1 TVNAEQNRLM
11 LHGGK
16 HPCEGYVRLYIKG
29 QWGSV
34 GSDGWTKTNEDVV
47 CKSIG
52 CGTSLRSADIPLT
65 VKAMG
70 KVWLNKIKCNG
81 TEAHLWDCPGTPGL
95 GVGEYDGDMV
105 KRITCS
111 EEVELGLKGY
121 RCAGAVY
128 YYYKKNENK
137 ETYFCDNWDRGDHF
151 TDKLCQK
158 LNCSGMKKNADVRI
172 FTKPVLPPE
181 YRQVSTKCTGTKEE
195 THAWQCNPKEERC
208 NRPAIVVCQG
218 MHIAYCSF
226 SFIELFFPDHHVF
239 RIKGGKD
246 RCSGTMVWRNG
257 TLVNC
262 NMVVNNSTCEEMRC
276 GDFNSSTCDKKRH
289 MLTCSDKIK
298 IVLANVTF
306 GKILVDGPMGKM
318 PVCASEWKHVN
329 SKVVCK
335 ELGFGEVIDTSFTIG
350 RTEAILD
357 KVTCSGDEESLWDCT
372 AEYSKGKP
380 QPCNNVTSVIC
391 GASLE
396 GRLADGPGRCA
407 GRLEMKLGGDWF
419 RVAQQWSED
428 NSHVVCKELR
438 CGKALLGKTLDKIS
452 QGSLPYLDKLFACG
466 KTSDKLST
474 CPAVASES
482 KQQNPQLTML
492 VCEDHLEVFLNG
504 SSWCEG
510 LVGVRQHDNSFWLS
524 GSNATWTQAAA
535 DLVCQQ
541 MHCGSAKDHD
551 SRDSSEIPGTN
562 LWPREYKCS
571 SKEKSLFDCPS
582 SKQTDNSTIAF
593 VRCAGQITLRLKSHC
608 SGDVEVCVNNTCGG
622 VCLDSWS
629 DAKSKELCES
639 VDGCGHYISDLVG
652 PGESRQ
658 SIPPIVKSLH
668 FHPVFGKSLVM
679 NEGRV
684 CTGSAAVVTC
694 SGSLKAEMAPS
705 RDYCSGIV
713 KLYSNSKPYSICND
727 SLTTMVQGSI
737 CNELDCGESESLESL
752 PWSPDRGRNALSV
765 VAFDCPAA
773 NKSMANCIPSLKK
786 MDCSEGRLR
795 CSGWRRLV
803 LKGEA
808 GACEGLVFKY
818 SQDPPVAVSSQGWT
832 EAEGERLC
840 RDLGCA
846 GYKNHTDY
854 PCDQPLWGI
863 FNCSGVDTPKN
874 IWDCLRSESP
884 AGSETLK
891 RLYLT
896 CKGHRNATLSKH
908 CRGDVSLNKMPVATH
923 GWTKANA
930 NRVCKENH
938 DCGDAFEGQES
949 SGGKAADRALQV
961 SCLGPEDRLGHC
973 MTSEVAPG
981 GQTVSVFCRKAFKF
995 NTTEKCGGRV
1005 KVQYPEGEWQTMCL
1019 HGTLYD
1025 KGKQNLCDLLNCG
1038 KPISIPP
1045 ESPLIPAQEEKQ
1057 GDLKMSLNCTQ
1068 EHVAISYCVRNDS
1081 CNGFKAAEIYCKG
1094 YVAQLPPEE
1103 TDLQLPVGVAA
1114 GTVALLLTVGVFF
1127 LLRRH
1132 ILRTGIPKRR
1142 DMEVET
1148 SDYDDVGSSVNGKG
1162 SLSRMDSRS
1171 LPAEV
1176 QWNDSDEAS
1185 QSYDDIAEEGPG
1197 ETLSLMKGEA
1207 PEEETPEVTSYSD
1220 VVPSSKAADSG
1231 SHGVDILED
1240 NDDVLEPGPKIA
1252 GTAAEADSGLRT
1264 PHRELPE
1271 VPPDDMEGDH
1281 EYLEQDPLG

>member
-1 TVNAEQNRLM
+1 MWTLLPILISLASRTVFSQVNAGQNRLM
-11 LHGGK
+11 LHGGD
-16 HPCEGYVRLYIKG
+16 HPCEGYVRLHIKG
-29 QWGSV
+29 EWGVV

-52 CGTSLRSADIPLT
+52 CGTSLRSTNMPLT
-65 VKAMG
+65 EEALQ
-70 KVWLNKIKCNG
+70 KVWLNGIKCTG
-81 TEAHLWDCPGTPGL
+81 TEEHLWQCPGSPGL
-95 GVGEYDGDMV
+95 GVGKYYGDMV

-111 EEVELGLKGY
+111 EEVVLALKGY

-128 YYYKKNENK
+128 YHKKKENNY
-137 ETYFCDNWDRGDHF
+137 TYFCDNWDRGDHF

-158 LNCSGMKKNADVRI
+158 LNCGGMKENADVRI
-172 FTKPVLPPE
+172 FTKPVLTPG
-181 YRQVSTKCTGTKEE
+181 YRRVSTKCTVTKEE
-195 THAWQCNPKEERC
+195 THPWQCDHKEETC
-208 NRPAIVVCQG
+208 NRPAIVVCQ
-218 MHIAYCSF
+218 
-226 SFIELFFPDHHVF
+226 DHEVF

-262 NMVVNNSTCEEMRC
+262 SMVANNSICAQMRC
-276 GDFNSSTCDKKRH
+276 GAFNSSTCDMKRH

-298 IVLANVTF
+298 IVLENVTF

-335 ELGFGEVIDTSFTIG
+335 ELGFGEVIDTSFTIK
-350 RTEAILD
+350 TTKAILD

-372 AEYSKGKP
+372 AMYSNATH

-396 GRLADGPGRCA
+396 VRLADGPGRCA
-407 GRLEMKLGGDWF
+407 GRLEMKLGADWF
-419 RVAQQWSED
+419 RVAKQWSDD

-438 CGKALLGKTLDKIS
+438 CGEALLGQTLDKIA
-452 QGSLPYLDKLFACG
+452 QGSLPYLDRLFTCG

-474 CPAVASES
+474 CPAEAFKV
-482 KQQNPQLTML
+482 KQQNPQPTML
-492 VCEDHLEVFLNG
+492 VCEDHLEVFVNG

-535 DLVCQQ
+535 DLVCRQ

-551 SRDSSEIPGTN
+551 SWDSSKIPGTN

-593 VRCAGQITLRLKSHC
+593 VRCAGQVTLRLKSHC
-608 SGDVEVCVNNTCGG
+608 SGEVEVCVNNTCGG
-622 VCLDSWS
+622 VCVDSWS
-629 DAKSKELCES
+629 DAKSKELCKS
-639 VDGCGHYISDLVG
+639 VDGCGHYIRDLVS

-668 FHPVFGKSLVM
+668 FHPEFGKSLVM
-679 NEGRV
+679 NDGSV
-684 CTGSAAVVTC
+684 CMGSAAVVTC
-694 SGSLKAEMAPS
+694 SGSLKAKMAAS
-705 RDYCSGIV
+705 RDSCFGTV
-713 KLYSNSKPYSICND
+713 QLVSNQKTHPICND
-727 SLTTMVQGSI
+727 ALTKGVQGSI
-737 CNELDCGESESLESL
+737 CSELDCGQSESLEFL
-752 PWSPDRGRNALSV
+752 PRSPGSALSVVALSV

-773 NKSMANCIPSLKK
+773 NKSMANCSPSLERS
-786 MDCSEGRLR
+786 DCSEGRLR

-803 LKGEA
+803 LKSEA

-818 SQDPPVAVSSQGWT
+818 SNESPVAVSSQGWT
-832 EAEGERLC
+832 AVEGDRLC
-840 RDLGCA
+840 KDLGCA
-846 GYKNHTDY
+846 GYKNHTDKH
-854 PCDQPLWGI
+854 PCNQPLWGI

-874 IWDCLRSESP
+874 IWDCLRSESL
-884 AGSETLK
+884 AGSERKT
-891 RLYLT
+891 LYLT
-896 CKGHRNATLSKH
+896 CQGHLDATLSKD
-908 CRGDVSLNKMPVATH
+908 CRGDVSLNKMPVVNQ
-923 GWTKANA
+923 GWTQENA
-930 NRVCKENH
+930 NRVCKER
-938 DCGDAFEGQES
+938 DCGEAFEGHES
-949 SGGKAADRALQV
+949 RGGNAAGRAVQV

-973 MTSEVAPG
+973 MTSEVAYG
-981 GQTVSVFCRKAFKF
+981 GPTVSVFCRHAFKF

-1005 KVQYPEGEWQTMCL
+1005 AVQYPEGEWQTLCL
-1019 HGTLYD
+1019 HGELYD
-1025 KGKQNLCDLLNCG
+1025 KGKEDLCALLKCG

-1045 ESPLIPAQEEKQ
+1045 QESPLITAEEEKQ
-1057 GDLKMSLNCTQ
+1057 VDLKMSLDCTAD
-1068 EHVAISYCVRNDS
+1068 HIRISYCVSKDS
-1081 CNGFKAAEIYCKG
+1081 CKGAKAAEIYCE
-1094 YVAQLPPEE
+1094 V
-1103 TDLQLPVGVAA
+1103 
-1114 GTVALLLTVGVFF
+1114 
-1127 LLRRH
+1127 
-1132 ILRTGIPKRR
+1132 GIPKRR

-1176 QWNDSDEAS
+1176 QWNDSDDAS
-1185 QSYDDIAEEGPG
+1185 RYDDIAEEGPG
-1197 ETLSLMKGEA
+1197 ETLSLMKEEA
-1207 PEEETPEVTSYSD
+1207 PEEETPEDNPKICYSD
-1220 VVPSSKAADSG
+1220 VVPSSKADSG

-1240 NDDVLEPGPKIA
+1240 NDDVLEPEPKIA
-1252 GTAAEADSGLRT
+1252 ETAAEADSGLRT

-1271 VPPDDMEGDH
+1271 VPPDDMEEDH